1 VVKDS
6 AQLCASIRGFAVDNK
21 RVRQE
26 RQDLRTE
33 LIKREATLFAITE
46 TMTSIIPA
54 AQDNN
59 GLKFRYRTAYMVL

>member
-6 AQLCASIRGFAVDNK
+6 AQLCAAIRGFAVDNK

-26 RQDLRTE
+26 RQDLK
-33 LIKREATLFAITE
+33 IKREAALFAITE

-59 GLKFRYRTAYMVL
+59 GLKLRYRTAHMVL